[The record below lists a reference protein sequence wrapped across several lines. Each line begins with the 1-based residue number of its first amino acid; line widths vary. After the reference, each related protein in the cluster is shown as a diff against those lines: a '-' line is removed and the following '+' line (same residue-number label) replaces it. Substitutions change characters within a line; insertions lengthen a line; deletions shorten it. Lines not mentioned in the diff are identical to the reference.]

1 MIYIAHR
8 INTIEQLLKTSADLG
23 VEIDIRSQGNTLYLS
38 HDPFV
43 LGENF
48 EDWLKYF
55 HHRILILNVKE
66 DGLEKKIVS
75 CLKKFEITDY
85 FFLDQSLPALVQF
98 ANNGFSQTA
107 VRLSEYE
114 PIEIALNIPGSVK
127 WIWADCFTKY
137 SIDLEAS
144 NILHDRG
151 FKICLVSPELQ
162 GRTDPELISEVAHAI
177 KKNQIIADA
186 VCSKRPDIWRNIFE

>member
-8 INTIEQLLKTSADLG
+8 INTIEQLLKTSNDLG
-23 VEIDIRSQGNTLYLS
+23 VEIDVRSQGNRLYLS

-43 LGENF
+43 SGENF

-75 CLKKFEITDY
+75 YLEKFEITDY

-114 PIEIALNIPGSVK
+114 PIEIALNMPGSVQ

-137 SIDLEAS
+137 SIDSDAS

-162 GRTDPELISEVAHAI
+162 GRTDPEFISEAAYAI

-186 VCSKRPDIWRNIFE
+186 VCSKRPDIWRKIFE